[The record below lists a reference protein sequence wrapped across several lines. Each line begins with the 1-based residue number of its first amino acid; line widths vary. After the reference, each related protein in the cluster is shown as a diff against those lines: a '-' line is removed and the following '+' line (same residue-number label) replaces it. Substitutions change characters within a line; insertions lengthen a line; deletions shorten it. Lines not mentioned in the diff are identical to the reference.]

1 MVAEEEEE
9 EKEKEMARDWTRWEW
24 DGDMTSAMRARHGTK
39 KIKWNFV
46 CI

>member
-1 MVAEEEEE
+1 MVAEEEED
-9 EKEKEMARDWTRWEW
+9 EMARDRTRWNA
-24 DGDMTSAMRARHGTK
+24 DMAAVRRAQSSMRHGTK